1 MAEAGT
7 TILFSEM
14 TPPAGLEAEF
24 NAWYDEEHIPIR
36 MAAPGFIASQR
47 YRDGQTRNY
56 LAVYEM
62 ANADALGTPEYD
74 RIKKQPSATTR
85 QMLGAVSGFSRYLG
99 RQLTSRA
106 RAGMETGFVNAP
118 VLYPVFFN
126 VPADRLQD
134 FDAWNEEDHLP
145 LLMDEEKWLGVR
157 RFEIFDGTPGTYNRL
172 ALHYIGDRGALDSP
186 ARARAR
192 ATPWR
197 DRLAAEPWFKG
208 TYMLFDRIGDRFKAR
223 AQT

>member
-1 MAEAGT
+1 MSDAGT

-14 TPPAGLEAEF
+14 TPPAELEAEF
-24 NAWYDEEHIPIR
+24 NAWYNEEHIPIR
-36 MAAPGFIASQR
+36 MAAPGFIGSQR
-47 YRDGQTRNY
+47 YKDGQTRNY

-62 ANADALGTPEYD
+62 TSADALSTPEYD
-74 RIKKQPSATTR
+74 HIKKVPSASTK

-99 RQLTSRA
+99 RQMTSRA
-106 RAGMETGFVNAP
+106 RPGVEKGFVNAT

-126 VPADRLQD
+126 VPAARLAD

-145 LLMDEEKWLGVR
+145 LLMEEEKWLGIR

-172 ALHYIGDRGALDSP
+172 ALHYIADRAALDSP

-197 DRLAAEPWFKG
+197 DRLAAESWFKG
-208 TYMLFDRIGDRFKAR
+208 TYMLFDRIGDRFKGQ

>member
-1 MAEAGT
+1 MTDAGT
-7 TILFSEM
+7 TVLFSEM
-14 TPPAGLEAEF
+14 TPPPDLEAEF
-24 NAWYDEEHIPIR
+24 NIWYNEEHIPIR
-36 MAAPGFIASQR
+36 MAAPGFVGSQR
-47 YRDGQTRNY
+47 YKDGQTRNY

-62 ANADALGTPEYD
+62 KSADALTSPEYD
-74 RIKKQPSATTR
+74 RIKKEPSPVTK

-106 RAGMETGFVNAP
+106 RAGMETSFINAP

-126 VPADRLQD
+126 VPADRLAD

-145 LLMDEEKWLGVR
+145 LLMEEQKWLGIR
-157 RFEIFDGTPGTYNRL
+157 RFGIFDGTPGTYNRL
-172 ALHYIGDRGALDSP
+172 ALHYIVDREALDSP
-186 ARARAR
+186 ARSRAR

-223 AQT
+223 A

>member
-1 MAEAGT
+1 MSAAGT

-14 TPPAGLEAEF
+14 TPPTELEAEF
-24 NAWYDEEHIPIR
+24 NTWYNEEHIPIR
-36 MAAPGFIASQR
+36 MAAPGFVGSQR
-47 YRDGQTRNY
+47 YKDGRTLNY

-62 ANADALGTPEYD
+62 TAADALSTPEYD
-74 RIKKQPSATTR
+74 RIKKVPSATTR
-85 QMLGAVSGFSRYLG
+85 KMLGAVSGFSRYLG
-99 RQLTSRA
+99 RQLTTRA
-106 RAGMETGFVNAP
+106 RSGMEMTFVNAP

-126 VPADRLQD
+126 VPTDRLQD
-134 FDAWNEEDHLP
+134 FDTWNEQDHLP
-145 LLMDEEKWLGVR
+145 LLMEEEKWLGIR

-172 ALHYIGDRGALDSP
+172 ALHYISDRGALDSP